1 MYRIIKV
8 LNNNGILV
16 LDGDTGRELILLGNG
31 IGFGHR
37 TGERLEQ
44 VKEAKRYELVTGK
57 STALQQVNSIDP
69 VFIEAAGNII
79 ESARKTLGDIS
90 SDILIPMADHIA
102 LAAGRAREGRELPN
116 PFNQDIKALFDR
128 EYQAAMEGR
137 EIIREMTG
145 ISISE
150 DEVGYITLHIHAGSS
165 EENVAHS
172 MDMARLVQDSIR
184 SIEEKMGIK
193 LAADSLGYN
202 RLVSHLRYMIA
213 RIRKGEPVSLDME
226 SYAKES
232 FPGPYQ
238 AAVDVCRNMEK
249 RLGITVASQEAAF
262 LAIHIQ
268 RVREEGRGL
277 AGEPRP

>member
-90 SDILIPMADHIA
+90 SDILIYPWRTISPWPQ
-102 LAAGRAREGRELPN
+102 AGPGKEGSFQIPLTRISKPCLTGNTRQPW
-116 PFNQDIKALFDR
+116 KA
-128 EYQAAMEGR
+128 G
-137 EIIREMTG
+137 
-145 ISISE
+145 
-150 DEVGYITLHIHAGSS
+150 
-165 EENVAHS
+165 
-172 MDMARLVQDSIR
+172 
-184 SIEEKMGIK
+184 K
-193 LAADSLGYN
+193 
-202 RLVSHLRYMIA
+202 
-213 RIRKGEPVSLDME
+213 
-226 SYAKES
+226 SYGK
-232 FPGPYQ
+232 
-238 AAVDVCRNMEK
+238 
-249 RLGITVASQEAAF
+249 
-262 LAIHIQ
+262 
-268 RVREEGRGL
+268 
-277 AGEPRP
+277 

>member
-137 EIIREMTG
+137 EIIREMTD

-150 DEVGYITLHIHAGSS
+150 DEVGYITLHIHAG
-165 EENVAHS
+165 ECGPFHGYGQAGTGQYPRHRRENGHKAGS
-172 MDMARLVQDSIR
+172 GLPGVQPS
-184 SIEEKMGIK
+184 
-193 LAADSLGYN
+193 
-202 RLVSHLRYMIA
+202 
-213 RIRKGEPVSLDME
+213 GEPS
-226 SYAKES
+226 
-232 FPGPYQ
+232 
-238 AAVDVCRNMEK
+238 AVYDCPHPK
-249 RLGITVASQEAAF
+249 G
-262 LAIHIQ
+262 
-268 RVREEGRGL
+268 
-277 AGEPRP
+277 

>member
-1 MYRIIKV
+1 MDGEGFMYRIIKV

-145 ISISE
+145 IVISE

-165 EENVAHS
+165 EILPFNLLS
-172 MDMARLVQDSIR
+172 TLS
-184 SIEEKMGIK
+184 
-193 LAADSLGYN
+193 
-202 RLVSHLRYMIA
+202 A
-213 RIRKGEPVSLDME
+213 RIQPPHGQPTENWTQFFGWSALRSEL
-226 SYAKES
+226 
-232 FPGPYQ
+232 
-238 AAVDVCRNMEK
+238 R
-249 RLGITVASQEAAF
+249 SQ
-262 LAIHIQ
+262 HS
-268 RVREEGRGL
+268 
-277 AGEPRP
+277 

>member
-184 SIEEKMGIK
+184 GIEEKMGIK

-213 RIRKGEPVSLDME
+213 RI
-226 SYAKES
+226 Y
-232 FPGPYQ
+232 
-238 AAVDVCRNMEK
+238 
-249 RLGITVASQEAAF
+249 I
-262 LAIHIQ
+262 I
-268 RVREEGRGL
+268 
-277 AGEPRP
+277 